1 MLAAAAA
8 SAGCREVPS
17 DLFGDTAGATSSTSA
32 GTHGV
37 GGGSGTAG
45 GGGSGAAGG
54 GGSDA
59 AGGGGSGAAGGGG
72 GGAGGA
78 PAGTTAGSGG
88 AGGGCDEVA
97 WYCDADSDGHGDQNA
112 VVEACDAPPGG
123 DDACG
128 GPYVASSDDCGP
140 NEEAA
145 HPGAEAYHAEPMTPP
160 AHGGSEFDFDCDG
173 TATPDPEQLF
183 GGTGTLD
190 CDALDCIRPNPP
202 EGYGD
207 DAECGST
214 SEYYRCD
221 QSLGE
226 RCAPREA
233 EAPEPLRCR

>member
-1 MLAAAAA
+1 M
-8 SAGCREVPS
+8 PS
-17 DLFGDTAGATSSTSA
+17 DLFGDTAGATSTSA

-37 GGGSGTAG
+37 GEGSGTAGGGGSGTAG

-54 GGSDA
+54 GGS
-59 AGGGGSGAAGGGG
+59 GAAGGGG

-78 PAGTTAGSGG
+78 GGNPVGTTAGSGG
-88 AGGGCDEVA
+88 AGGGCDEIA
-97 WYCDADSDGHGDQNA
+97 WYCDADSDAHGDRNV

-123 DDACG
+123 DEACG

-145 HPGAEAYHAEPMTPP
+145 HPGAEAYHAEPMAPP
-160 AHGGSEFDFDCDG
+160 SRGGSEFDFDCDG
-173 TATPDPEQLF
+173 TATRDPRQLF

-202 EGYGD
+202 EGYGA

-226 RCAPREA
+226 RCAPHEA